1 MMAKKRRRKKK
12 NRQQDGDFY
21 DDAGNAPISKG
32 EDIVDDFVF
41 RLLKWLGIRIQRK
54 LFRECGFECIEC
66 GWQTQKVGIRGRNAV
81 RGHLKIHVNDK
92 RAKNH
97 LRVYVW
103 GGLLLVL
110 VVAILSVV
118 SELNLD
124 LSGFPSV
131 GFSLSAVAGPAL
143 AGTSILDA
151 TGLIAFEQLYVKNTR
166 RRWRIGYFV
175 SLGLGVIVLLA
186 EAVVASGVGRIDVAL
201 PWFFSGLLPICALA
215 VTRADFAVARL
226 RQSRRG
232 FPPRSYFGRYR
243 AITADGDV
251 EFMEVQTQ
259 VEEKIRKGLFD
270 TNRLEDWQK
279 RALLTLQVTKVRRR
293 V

>member
-12 NRQQDGDFY
+12 NRQHDGDFY
-21 DDAGNAPISKG
+21 DDAENAPLPKG

-81 RGHLKIHVNDK
+81 RGHLKIHLNDK
-92 RAKNH
+92 RAENH

-103 GGLLLVL
+103 GGLILVF
-110 VVAILSVV
+110 VIMILSVV
-118 SELNLD
+118 RGLSLD
-124 LSGFPSV
+124 LSRFT
-131 GFSLSAVAGPAL
+131 SAWFIWSAIAGPAL
-143 AGTSILDA
+143 AGTSILA
-151 TGLIAFEQLYVKNTR
+151 AAGLIAFEQLYGRNTR
-166 RRWRIGYFV
+166 RRWEVGYFV
-175 SLGLGVIVLLA
+175 SLGLGVTVLLT
-186 EAVVASGVGRIDVAL
+186 EAVLASGVGRIHVTL
-201 PWFFSGLLPICALA
+201 PWLFSGLLPICALA
-215 VTRADFAVARL
+215 VIRADFAIARL

-232 FPPRSYFGRYR
+232 FPPRNYISRYR

-259 VEEKIRKGLFD
+259 VEEKIREGLFN
-270 TNRLEDWQK
+270 TNRPEAWQK
-279 RALLTLQVTKVRRR
+279 RALLTLQVTKVQRR

>member
-1 MMAKKRRRKKK
+1 MAKKRRRKKK

-81 RGHLKIHVNDK
+81 RGHLKIHSNDR
-92 RAKNH
+92 RAENH

-110 VVAILSVV
+110 IVAILSVV
-118 SELNLD
+118 SELSLD
-124 LSGFPSV
+124 LSRFTSAW
-131 GFSLSAVAGPAL
+131 FSWSAIAGPAL
-143 AGTSILDA
+143 AGTSILA
-151 TGLIAFEQLYVKNTR
+151 AAGLIAFEQLYVRNTR

-175 SLGLGVIVLLA
+175 SLGLGVIVLLG
-186 EAVVASGVGRIDVAL
+186 EAVVASGVGRIHVDL
-201 PWFFSGLLPICALA
+201 PWLFSGLLPICALA

-226 RQSRRG
+226 RRSRRG
-232 FPPRSYFGRYR
+232 FPPKSYFRRYR

-259 VEEKIRKGLFD
+259 VEEKIREGHFN

-279 RALLTLQVTKVRRR
+279 RALLTLKITKVRRR